1 MITRKIYTILGDLS
15 DRVTLTFLRRARKQI
30 PNIDLTE
37 DMMGRIRSAQVRSLS
52 SITAPVTAIAMI
64 NAVTL
69 TVLDA
74 YINGTLRVIPV
85 IWSSVALIYGL
96 LTILGNRSVKY
107 TERSHA
113 SVRASGAV
121 VTHTITLALIW
132 TFSPIYFLIDATPV
146 QVGFIS
152 SVTAGMIAGGALA
165 LYPVPLS
172 AVLFTTWLIVVGVG
186 SLIYHGNA
194 LSWAYAFVSAT
205 FMILVYQAIAKHAM
219 LFLGEFLRKEEA
231 AAQRDVITLLMGD
244 YEQASS
250 AWLWSCDA
258 GLRMR
263 NIAPGMLNAMQMQ
276 DLNVERMPL
285 RGLLGRAGASPIKD
299 SDAVMLSRLT
309 GPPDEVPT
317 QFDITL
323 RIQTDTPHERVFSV
337 FVRKTISESGMLV
350 GYEGFSRDI
359 TTEYHAKQNAKFLA
373 THDVMT
379 GLLNATTFHE
389 RAQIR
394 MQEFNEK
401 TTKKDLSAVFI
412 FIDADNLKSVNDT
425 HGHAAG
431 DVLIQTVGTRLS
443 AIIGDNGLVTRKGGD
458 EFLACIFDV
467 EQSDVEDLADTILGA
482 ICRDF
487 AFESAQLDLSCS
499 MGVARA
505 ERGAADLETLE
516 KESDRAL
523 YFAKN
528 KGRARLEHYNPTLG
542 HELFKQRR
550 IANDLPAAIRAREVY
565 CEFQP
570 IVRLEDETISGC
582 ETLMRWDH
590 PELGPITPEQIVTAA
605 RYSHMVAPLSAVVTN
620 QALEALKHWPENVM
634 VTVNVMA
641 HELTEADFYKTI
653 LRMIDQHGAA
663 PKRFCVE
670 ITESELLENSDQ
682 VIRNLTRLRAA
693 GVLIAVDDFGAGY
706 SSLNYLPQYPSDTLK
721 IDRSLVVNSSRHQA
735 GPLILNAVATM
746 AKALGI
752 PAIAEGVET
761 EEELENVREAGL
773 PYVQGYYFYRPMRQ
787 AELLKVFAREEE
799 LSRPPDAA
807 NA

>member
-1 MITRKIYTILGDLS
+1 MIARKFYTVLGELS
-15 DRVTLTFLRRARKQI
+15 DRVTLTFLRKARKKI

-37 DMMGRIRSAQVRSLS
+37 DMLGRIRFAQISSIS
-52 SITAPVTAIAMI
+52 SITIPVTAIAMI

-74 YINGTLRVIPV
+74 FLHGAPRTAPV
-85 IWSSVALIYGL
+85 IWSCIAVLFGL
-96 LTILGNRSVKY
+96 MTILANRKSIRLGK
-107 TERSHA
+107 SHA

-121 VTHTITLALIW
+121 VTHTILLASLW
-132 TFSPIYFLIDATPV
+132 SFPPLYFLIDATPV
-146 QVGFIS
+146 HVGFIS
-152 SVTAGMIAGGALA
+152 SVTAGMVAGGALA
-165 LYPVPLS
+165 LYPVPLA
-172 AVLFTTWLIVVGVG
+172 AVLFSTWVIVVGLG

-194 LSWAYAFVSAT
+194 LGAAYAFVSAT

-263 NIAPGMLNAMQMQ
+263 NIAPGMLASMQLPGM
-276 DLNVERMPL
+276 NVDRMPL

-299 SDAVMLSRLT
+299 SDAAMLSRLT
-309 GPPDEVPT
+309 GPPDGVPT

-323 RIQTDTPHERVFSV
+323 RIQTGTPHERIFSV
-337 FVRKTISESGMLV
+337 FVRKSISESGMLV

-379 GLLNATTFHE
+379 GLLNAPTFHE
-389 RAQIR
+389 KAQKS
-394 MQEFNEK
+394 MQKFNAK
-401 TTKKDLSAVFI
+401 TSKRCVVFI

-431 DVLIQTVGTRLS
+431 DVLIQTVATRLS
-443 AIIGDNGLVTRKGGD
+443 AIVGDNGLVTRKGGD

-467 EQSDVEDLADTILGA
+467 EQNDVEDLADTILGA

-505 ERGAADLETLE
+505 DSGNADLETLE
-516 KESDRAL
+516 KEADRAL

-542 HELFKQRR
+542 RELFEQRR

-570 IVRLEDETISGC
+570 IVRLEDQTISGC

-590 PELGPITPEQIVTAA
+590 PELGAITPEQIVTAA
-605 RYSHMVAPLSAVVTN
+605 RYSHLIAPLSALVIS
-620 QALEALKHWPENVM
+620 QALEAMKEWPAHVM

-653 LRMIDQHGAA
+653 LRMIEQHGAE

-721 IDRSLVVNSSRHQA
+721 IDRSLVVNSSQHHA
-735 GPLILNAVATM
+735 GPLILNAVASM
-746 AKALGI
+746 AKALNI

-761 EEELENVREAGL
+761 EEELENVRKAGL

-787 AELLKVFAREEE
+787 AELLAVFAREAE
-799 LSRPPDAA
+799 LNRPPDAA